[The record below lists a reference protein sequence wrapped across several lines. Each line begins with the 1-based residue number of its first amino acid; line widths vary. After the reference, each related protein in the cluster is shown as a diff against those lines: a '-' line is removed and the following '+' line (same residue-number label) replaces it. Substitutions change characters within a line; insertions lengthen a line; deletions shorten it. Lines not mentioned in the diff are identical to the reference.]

1 MTKLKPLTK
10 LPTVRA
16 MRLNILAVFNEADH
30 NEIANGLQWYQRARE
45 EAEYLA
51 TEYGD
56 HREDGAEWD
65 REVEKAAAVIAVLS
79 PRLSWPKNVEL
90 ARLAYEKWGN
100 TPAIHLSPAVLK
112 LATHDWPG
120 LKLNGQKALRILAGE
135 NLDEVVSGP
144 KVRAFWHTIV
154 DPSDP
159 RSVVVDRH
167 AFDVA
172 VNRVMTD
179 KERGVLLGRKGAYDL
194 IAKAYTDAAD
204 AINGQAIDWTVT
216 PAGVQAVTWDLWRRT
231 RASAY
236 HGD

>member
-16 MRLNILAVFNEADH
+16 MRLNILAVFGEADH

-51 TEYGD
+51 QSYGM
-56 HREDGAEWD
+56 ESLEVMPTPSEWD

-90 ARLAYEKWGN
+90 ARLAYEWR
-100 TPAIHLSPAVLK
+100 
-112 LATHDWPG
+112 ATEPGSTVPPLDYWPG
-120 LKLNGQKALRILAGE
+120 LKGNAAKAFRILSGE
-135 NLDEVVSGP
+135 NPDDVVSGP

-154 DPSDP
+154 DPTDP
-159 RSVVVDRH
+159 RAVVVDRH

-194 IAKAYTDAAD
+194 IAKTYTDAAD
-204 AINGQAIDWTVT
+204 VINGQAIGWEVT